1 VNDTFEYDPLF
12 PCGIVDPHQPTF
24 VEGRTFVRNAGT
36 LDVVIASHQVL
47 VYANETEAAA
57 VMAAAES
64 LGTNCPNDEIEADDG
79 TVYTGVFQ
87 SCDVFESC
95 EGDLAANT
103 VDFLAGDQYVLQ
115 LAFLAAQNSDQEIID
130 QIYSMRI
137 GRSIVMIEYIVP
149 SQPTEAQFTEASNMA
164 LTAWGRVNDYP
175 R

>member
-1 VNDTFEYDPLF
+1 
-12 PCGIVDPHQPTF
+12 
-24 VEGRTFVRNAGT
+24 
-36 LDVVIASHQVL
+36 
-47 VYANETEAAA
+47 
-57 VMAAAES
+57 
-64 LGTNCPNDEIEADDG
+64 
-79 TVYTGVFQ
+79 
-87 SCDVFESC
+87 VFESC